1 MSLSLQILT
10 PHSKFKTPYN
20 LSLIMAVLQQH
31 NNLVFTFGSKYSKS
45 LFFFNSYNNSCLNYV
60 TKPLASTSSSLF
72 SSPFQS
78 SRPLVRLTRVST
90 APVEYV
96 PPAPDFDF
104 HKEIARL
111 KALKLKLDN
120 CPNLMDRIRV
130 IDSDSRVNS
139 FFCSHKYSFSR
150 VLETLRLDNYEV
162 FLLKCVVA
170 AGQQHVFG
178 DVCIQFDATRSSL
191 KSALFALAEMIEN
204 WDVND
209 GTGRRGVNGYGLET
223 EEYEALR
230 SMLKIIADVERF
242 YDCIG
247 GIIGLVLP
255 VLLPLDL
262 LILIVYFN

>member
-1 MSLSLQILT
+1 MASST
-10 PHSKFKTPYN
+10 P
-20 LSLIMAVLQQH
+20 LLQQH
-31 NNLVFTFGSKYSKS
+31 DKLFFTFTSKYTNP
-45 LFFFNSYNNSCLNYV
+45 LFFSSSYNSSLSYV
-60 TKPLASTSSSLF
+60 TKSLASTSSSLF

-111 KALKLKLDN
+111 KDLKSKLDN
-120 CPNLMDRIRV
+120 CTNLKDRIRV

-139 FFCSHKYSFSR
+139 YFYSHKNSFSR
-150 VLETLRLDNYEV
+150 VLETLHLDEYEV

-170 AGQQHVFG
+170 AGQQHIFG
-178 DVCIQFDATRSSL
+178 DVCTEFDATRSSL
-191 KSALFALAEMIEN
+191 KSAFYALAEMIEN

-209 GTGRRGVNGYGLET
+209 GIRRPGVNVYGLGDEDF
-223 EEYEALR
+223 EALR
-230 SMLKIIADVERF
+230 SMLKIIEEVERF

-247 GIIGLVLP
+247 GIIGLVP
-255 VLLPLDL
+255 SVLLPLDFL
-262 LILIVYFN
+262 LLSC